1 MSASLVSFAKIEGY
15 GHSAWQSLQVDCEAA
30 MLGATQKHSYLT
42 APGDSMY
49 EQAKGTAESI
59 RRTIAAAG
67 GC

>member
-1 MSASLVSFAKIEGY
+1 
-15 GHSAWQSLQVDCEAA
+15 